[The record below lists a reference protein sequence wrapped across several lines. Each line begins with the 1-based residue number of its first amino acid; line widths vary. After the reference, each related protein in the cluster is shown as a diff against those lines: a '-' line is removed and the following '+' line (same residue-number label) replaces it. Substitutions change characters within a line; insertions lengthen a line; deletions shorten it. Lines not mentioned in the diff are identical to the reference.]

1 MGTSGLYQSWLLR
14 SKGQR
19 CKWNHNPG
27 DCSPC
32 SPAISG
38 AFLLQPKNWSELLS
52 KKIKPVEECSSD
64 ILDGTKIFAIKL
76 HYRATLNPKIGEKRN
91 YVRQW
96 YNTKCW
102 QECGT
107 TGTHTY
113 SRNVNWHKNFRK
125 QFGLPGKAERAHFL
139 LPSNSSP
146 TYLGKR
152 SLVYVH

>member
-1 MGTSGLYQSWLLR
+1 M
-14 SKGQR
+14 
-19 CKWNHNPG
+19 
-27 DCSPC
+27 
-32 SPAISG
+32 
-38 AFLLQPKNWSELLS
+38 
-52 KKIKPVEECSSD
+52 EECSSD

-76 HYRATLNPKIGEKRN
+76 HYRATLNPQIGEKRN

-96 YNTKCW
+96 DNTKCW

-125 QFGLPGKAERAHFL
+125 QFGLPGKAEHAHFL